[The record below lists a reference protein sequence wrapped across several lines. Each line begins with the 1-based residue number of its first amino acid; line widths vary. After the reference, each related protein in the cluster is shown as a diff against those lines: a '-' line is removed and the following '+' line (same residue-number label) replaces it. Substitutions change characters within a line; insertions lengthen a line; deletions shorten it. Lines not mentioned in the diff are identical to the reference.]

1 MKKKMKKLMAMI
13 GAFIMML
20 VLSQNLAV
28 VKASTLPDVDV
39 TMPGTAISYTEAEV
53 KDSEEIFT
61 ATGDVATYALPVFSW
76 NTESIEMESVTG
88 YLYKIDPAQ
97 GELFNMKLEYAGTD
111 NDFNLYGEIYYPMD
125 AGNGEYCLTESYISL
140 DVSNN
145 AEVFAVSE
153 EAYLFLPEGDWSDV
167 SITISKM
174 KNIVTLKDT
183 AITVTK
189 ESAISETISD
199 FYYTYNSDNFFNRG
213 FLVKLPIKPYEGYT
227 VNLEDNDNGNAQLL
241 IFEEANL
248 GKEASFYEGSV
259 EKNLVNS
266 SDKEI
271 IYYIWVSSINGSLD
285 SLTLNVSDIEM
296 VSDRDNTKLTI
307 DAKPVGVVAKEE
319 HINVISQQFDENGN
333 PYNAFT
339 IYSGQ
344 AYCVEVPANS
354 INKLKVEFVGEQKSE
369 NASQYA
375 TTYIVD
381 ENDFV
386 TSSLWV
392 SDFKEAAYEENVDVY
407 LLENTGNK
415 TKKYYFIVSGEYDEG
430 NIQISVE
437 SIPEVKVSYRT
448 HIQSIGWEAA
458 ENDISKW
465 KSDGAMSGTSGKA
478 KRLEGINIVVNS
490 ADVAKDLDLGI
501 QYTTHC
507 QSYGWLPWSSNGEMN
522 GTEGE
527 AKRLEAIS
535 IKLTGKDAICYD
547 IYYRVHAQSYG
558 WLNWAKNGAVAGTA
572 GYGKRLEGI
581 QIVVVKKGTAI
592 NEKLGGIQSVKTEAY
607 IAKDGV
613 SPVVNY
619 GGIPNSTQDIPGD
632 QIINVAYRT
641 HVQSYGWQGWK
652 YNGQMSGT
660 SGKSKRLEGINIKLT
675 NQKFDGDIVYTTHVQ
690 KYGWQGK
697 LDDQSTWKKNGQMAG
712 TSGEAKRLE
721 AICINLTG
729 DMAEYYDIY
738 YRVHAQSYGWLG
750 WVKNG
755 NPAGTA
761 GYGKRLEGI
770 QIVLVTKGEAG
781 PDDYYE
787 GISSTRTE
795 GYISK

>member
-97 GELFNMKLEYAGTD
+97 GELFNMKLEYEGTD

-153 EAYLFLPEGDWSDV
+153 EAYLFLPEGDGSDV

-174 KNIVTLKDT
+174 KNIATLKDT
-183 AITVTK
+183 AISVTK

-199 FYYTYNSDNFFNRG
+199 FCYTYNSDNFFNRG
-213 FLVKLPIKPYEGYT
+213 FLIKLPIKSYEGYT
-227 VNLEDNDNGNAQLL
+227 IGLEDNDNGNAQLL
-241 IFEEANL
+241 IFEESKL
-248 GKEASFYEGSV
+248 GKEVSFYEGV
-259 EKNLVNS
+259 VDKQLFNA

-285 SLTLNVSDIEM
+285 TLTVNISDIEM
-296 VSDRDNTKLTI
+296 ISDRNNTKLAI
-307 DAKPVGVVAKEE
+307 DAKPVKVPAEE
-319 HINVISQQFDENGN
+319 KNINVISKKYDANGN
-333 PYNAFT
+333 QYNDLT
-339 IYSGQ
+339 IYGGQ
-344 AYCVEVPANS
+344 AYCVEIPANS
-354 INKLKVEFVGEQKSE
+354 LYKLKCEFVGEQKAE
-369 NASQYA
+369 DASQFA

-381 ENDFV
+381 ENDFEIA
-386 TSSLWV
+386 SLWV
-392 SDFKEAAYEENVDVY
+392 SDYKEAAYEENIEVY
-407 LLENTGNK
+407 LLNNTTNK
-415 TKKYYFIVSGEYDEG
+415 KKMFYFIVAGSYDEG

-448 HIQSIGWEAA
+448 HIQSIGWEAS
-458 ENDISKW
+458 EKDISKW
-465 KSDGAMSGTSGKA
+465 KSNGAMSGTSGKS
-478 KRLEGINIVVNS
+478 KRLEGINIVVDS
-490 ADVAKDLDLGI
+490 AAANKDLDLGI

-507 QSYGWLPWSSNGEMN
+507 QSYGWLPWSANGEMN

-558 WLNWAKNGAVAGTA
+558 WLNWAKNGGVAGTA

-592 NEKLGGIQSVKTEAY
+592 NETLGGITSIKTDSY
-607 IAKDGV
+607 IAKEGV

-619 GGIPNSTQDIPGD
+619 GGIPNSSQDIPGEHN
-632 QIINVAYRT
+632 INVSYRT
-641 HVQSYGWQGWK
+641 HVQSFGWQGWK

-675 NQKFDGDIVYTTHVQ
+675 NQMYDGDIVYTTHVQ

-697 LDDQSTWKKNGQMAG
+697 LEDQSTWKKNGEMAG

-729 DMAEYYDIY
+729 EMAEKYDIY

-755 NPAGTA
+755 DPAGTA
-761 GYGKRLEGI
+761 GYAKRLEGI
-770 QIVLVTKGEAG
+770 QIVLVLKGEDA
-781 PDDYYE
+781 PAKNYE
-787 GISSTRTE
+787 GITSVRTE